1 MLNNDIVC
9 VFVWFIWVFLI
20 IKILKWHFSMNFY
33 YIVNCYFSQFGRII
47 MIQILWYNI
56 CFKSEKIMFWNVSRC
71 PMIDRLN
78 LKVNDLDLTLLQN
91 QGHMWPLSGTGFFFL
106 IVMHDFL
113 LNTLIMRRF
122 LSSVFSWFYGRLHT
136 SKEFISADENVY
148 VHTDDQYVIKSDT
161 QVPRPTNLT
170 SV

>member
-91 QGHMWPLSGTGFFFL
+91 QGHMWPLSGTGFFFSDCHAWL
-106 IVMHDFL
+106 FIKYINHEKIPFFRVFVIL
-113 LNTLIMRRF
+113 RAIAYIERIYISWWKRVCSYRR
-122 LSSVFSWFYGRLHT
+122 SIR
-136 SKEFISADENVY
+136 N
-148 VHTDDQYVIKSDT
+148 
-161 QVPRPTNLT
+161 
-170 SV
+170 